1 MNAQTKYIRQDIKDQ
16 LRDPYEFEDTRG
28 AELHHETCNKVLM
41 FNSTKDAE
49 NFLGSDTLEAMKK
62 VKDYEEWEFGEC
74 TTDLF
79 DAKKV
84 ANMLAYIL
92 GQEILNESKTLQD
105 KWDDCLSIEDLKQIE
120 KEL

>member
-1 MNAQTKYIRQDIKDQ
+1 MNTQRKYVKQDIQDQ
-16 LRDPYEFEDTRG
+16 LEDPQNLEDTRG
-28 AELHHETCNKVLM
+28 SELHCETCNTVLM

-49 NFLGSDTLEAMKK
+49 NFLGSDTFEAMKK
-62 VKDYEEWEFGEC
+62 IKEYEEWNFGEC

-92 GQEILNESKTLQD
+92 GQEILQESETLQD
-105 KWDDCLSIEDLKQIE
+105 KWDECLTIEDLE
-120 KEL
+120 KISKEI